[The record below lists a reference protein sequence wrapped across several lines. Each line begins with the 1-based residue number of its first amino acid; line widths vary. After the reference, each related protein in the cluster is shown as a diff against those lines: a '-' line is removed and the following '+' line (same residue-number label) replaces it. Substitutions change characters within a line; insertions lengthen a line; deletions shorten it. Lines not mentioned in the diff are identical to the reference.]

1 VNVDEAIAYAS
12 KDKCF
17 WAGEVHTALETLANE
32 VRRLRA
38 ELADAR
44 EENKQLRLGWCR
56 ESEKR
61 QGEWHSES
69 AKIRAEMQPVI
80 DELKAKG
87 IDFNAS
93 ESDIVG
99 LGDVVESVLT
109 KFGITQDR
117 FKAWFGLKECNCTE
131 RKKWLN
137 NLFSWKVN
145 KKQGE

>member
-1 VNVDEAIAYAS
+1 MSN
-12 KDKCF
+12 
-17 WAGEVHTALETLANE
+17 ETE
-32 VRRLRA
+32 
-38 ELADAR
+38 
-44 EENKQLRLGWCR
+44 
-56 ESEKR
+56 
-61 QGEWHSES
+61 
-69 AKIRAEMQPVI
+69 KIRAEMQPVI

-145 KKQGE
+145 KK

>member
-1 VNVDEAIAYAS
+1 MSE
-12 KDKCF
+12 
-17 WAGEVHTALETLANE
+17 ETE
-32 VRRLRA
+32 
-38 ELADAR
+38 
-44 EENKQLRLGWCR
+44 
-56 ESEKR
+56 
-61 QGEWHSES
+61 
-69 AKIRAEMQPVI
+69 KIRAEMQPVI

-145 KKQGE
+145 KK

>member
-1 VNVDEAIAYAS
+1 MSN
-12 KDKCF
+12 
-17 WAGEVHTALETLANE
+17 ETE
-32 VRRLRA
+32 
-38 ELADAR
+38 
-44 EENKQLRLGWCR
+44 
-56 ESEKR
+56 
-61 QGEWHSES
+61 
-69 AKIRAEMQPVI
+69 KIRAEMQPVI

-137 NLFSWKVN
+137 NLFSWKV

>member
-1 VNVDEAIAYAS
+1 MSN
-12 KDKCF
+12 
-17 WAGEVHTALETLANE
+17 ETE
-32 VRRLRA
+32 
-38 ELADAR
+38 
-44 EENKQLRLGWCR
+44 
-56 ESEKR
+56 
-61 QGEWHSES
+61 
-69 AKIRAEMQPVI
+69 KIRAEMQPVI

-109 KFGITQDR
+109 KFGITQER

-145 KKQGE
+145 KK